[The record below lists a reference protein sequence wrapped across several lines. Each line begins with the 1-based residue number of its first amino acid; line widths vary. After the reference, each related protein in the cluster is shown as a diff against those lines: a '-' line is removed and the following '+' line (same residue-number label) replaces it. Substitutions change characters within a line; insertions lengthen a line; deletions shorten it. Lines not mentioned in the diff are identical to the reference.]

1 MMMNRIAPI
10 LFAIL
15 ALASCKKYEDKVG
28 TAGDQLNNRYCNDPD
43 AVNYNWGFP
52 GKPDNTLCFYPTDS
66 LIGTY
71 LFRDTIFYS
80 QEMRLARYDSFEV
93 ALELIN
99 RKRFRFRALNTGLF
113 CAIDT
118 VNFTADKFFKATAD
132 STLIMPDSILVPGQA
147 LKCRK
152 DTLSGYITTT
162 SQNDKTIKINFAVVS
177 DTGSKLTYHIGTATK
192 IK

>member
-10 LFAIL
+10 LFAVL

-28 TAGDQLNNRYCNDPD
+28 VAGDQLTNSYCNDPE

-71 LFRDTIFYS
+71 FFRDTIFYS
-80 QEMRLARYDSFEV
+80 QDMKFTRVDSFEI
-93 ALELIN
+93 ALELID
-99 RKRFRFRALNTGLF
+99 RTRFRFRPLKNSVF
-113 CAIDT
+113 CSDDV
-118 VNFTADKFFKATAD
+118 VNFKADKFFKATAD
-132 STLIMPDSILVPGQA
+132 STWLPDSVQIPGQA
-147 LKCRK
+147 LKCRRQ
-152 DTLSGYITTT
+152 DTLSGFITTT
-162 SQNDKTIKINFAVVS
+162 SQHDKKIKINFTVIS